1 MENIDLIQ
9 INFDE
14 NKLFLLNIC
23 LAILMFAV
31 SLDIELKDFK
41 KYIYKPKPL
50 IVGLI
55 SQLILLPFIT
65 VILIYFLNPPASVAL
80 GMILVASCPGGNVSN
95 FIVFLA
101 KANTSLSILMTSIS
115 TLASIILTP
124 VLFGFWANMN
134 SSTASL
140 LQSIEVDPFQIL
152 KVVATLIL
160 IPVIIGMTISYKFP
174 SLAAKIRKPMKSFSM
189 LLFIGLIVVALLG
202 NIDNIKIYLKYVF
215 FIVLI
220 HNFLAFS
227 QGYIFSRIN
236 GLSIQNARTISI
248 ETGIQNSGLGLI
260 IIFSFFNGLGGMA
273 LVAAWWGIWHLIA
286 GFTLGMV
293 WGNKPINR
301 H

>member
-31 SLDIELKDFK
+31 SLNIEFKDFK

-55 SQLILLPFIT
+55 SQLLLLPLIT

-95 FIVFLA
+95 FIVFIA

-134 SSTASL
+134 SSTAAL
-140 LQSIEVDPFQIL
+140 LQTIAVDPFQIL

-160 IPVIIGMTISYKFP
+160 IPVIIGMTISHKFP
-174 SLAAKIRKPMKSFSM
+174 SFAAKIRKPMKSFSM
-189 LLFIGLIVVALLG
+189 ILFIGLIVVALLG
-202 NIDNIKIYLKYVF
+202 NIDNIKVYLKYVF
-215 FIVLI
+215 LIVLI

-227 QGYIFSRIN
+227 QGYIFSKIN
-236 GLSIQNARTISI
+236 GLSTQDSRTISI

-260 IIFSFFNGLGGMA
+260 IIFSFF
-273 LVAAWWGIWHLIA
+273 H
-286 GFTLGMV
+286 T
-293 WGNKPINR
+293 K
-301 H
+301 